1 MFFLLAIVAVASAI
15 HSQPLPR
22 PHVTDEKIAYVTLQE
37 PYASPSGLP
46 WQQVIAPYLQQ
57 PPAPSSW
64 DRRDRK

>member
-1 MFFLLAIVAVASAI
+1 MFFLLAIVAVASAVY
-15 HSQPLPR
+15 SEPVPR
-22 PHVTDEKIAYVTLQE
+22 PHVTDQKQVYVALQE

-57 PPAPSSW
+57 PPVPSAW